1 MGIKLMNPY
10 VLVLFGGRS
19 NEREVSLVTGSAV
32 EKSLLDS
39 GYNVKS
45 IDVGKD
51 IGAVLT
57 NLDPKPDVVF
67 NALHGRYGE
76 DGSIQGLLN
85 YLDIKYT
92 HSGVLA
98 SATAFNKPVAKL
110 IMAAAGIRVAEQQ
123 LVTYKQFSDGNIM
136 APPYVVKPLNEG
148 SSNGISIVQV
158 GESFEPEKE
167 DWIFGDQAMIERFI
181 PGRELTVAVMG
192 DRPLAVTEV
201 RTGRDFYDY
210 EAKYVDGGSS
220 HIIPADI
227 PKAIYDEALDI
238 SLLAH
243 QSLECRGLSR
253 VDIRYDGKSLYVL
266 EVNTQPGMT
275 PTSLAP
281 EQAAYLNISFNE
293 LVIWLVDNAT
303 CGF

>member
-1 MGIKLMNPY
+1 MTPY
-10 VLVLFGGRS
+10 ILVLYGGRS
-19 NEREVSLVTGSAV
+19 SEREVSLITGAAVTKALTELGYKV
-32 EKSLLDS
+32 KSLDA
-39 GYNVKS
+39 GV
-45 IDVGKD
+45 D
-51 IGAVLT
+51 IENVLT
-57 NLDPKPDVVF
+57 NLNPKPDVVF

-85 YLDIKYT
+85 YLDIRYT

-98 SATAFNKPVAKL
+98 SAISFHKHTAKL
-110 IMAAAGIRVAEQQ
+110 IMAAAGIKVAEHQI
-123 LVTYKQFSDGNIM
+123 VNYEQFSSGSIM
-136 APPYVVKPLNEG
+136 KPPFVIKPLNEG
-148 SSNGISIVQV
+148 SSNGISIVRNNDRL
-158 GESFEPEKE
+158 ELKKK
-167 DWIFGDQAMIERFI
+167 DWIFGDTVMIERFI

-192 DRPLAVTEV
+192 SRPLAVTEV

-210 EAKYVDGGSS
+210 EAKYVSGGST

-227 PKAIYDEALDI
+227 PKEIYEEALHV

-243 QSLECRGLSR
+243 QSLGCSGLSR
-253 VDIRYDGKSLYVL
+253 VDIRYDGKFLYVL

-293 LVIWLVDNAT
+293 LVMWLVDNAT
-303 CGF
+303 CGS

>member
-1 MGIKLMNPY
+1 MKPY

-19 NEREVSLVTGSAV
+19 NEREVSVVTGNAV
-32 EKSLLDS
+32 TQALIAT
-39 GYNVKS
+39 GYKVKS
-45 IDVGKD
+45 IDVGEN
-51 IGAVLT
+51 IESILA

-76 DGSIQGLLN
+76 DGNIQGLLN

-98 SATAFNKPVAKL
+98 SAIAFNKPIAKL
-110 IMAAAGIRVAEQQ
+110 IMANAGIKVAEHQ
-123 LVTYKQFSDGNIM
+123 LVTYEQFSDGNIM
-136 APPYVVKPLNEG
+136 SPPYVMKPINEG
-148 SSNGISIVQV
+148 SSVGVSIIQV
-158 GESFEPEKE
+158 GDKFDFKRE
-167 DWIFGDQAMIERFI
+167 DWVFGEKVMIERYI

-192 DRPLAVTEV
+192 NRPLAVTEV
-201 RTGRDFYDY
+201 NTGREFYDY
-210 EAKYVDGGSS
+210 KAKYVNGGSN

-227 PKAIYDEALDI
+227 PKIIYDEALYI

-243 QSLECRGLSR
+243 QSLQCSGLSR
-253 VDIRYDGKSLYVL
+253 VDLRFDGKSLYVL

-303 CGF
+303 CGT